1 MPKST
6 ELSEFE
12 CGRVIGM
19 WEAGLSEREI
29 EKKTEH
35 KKTTVHDTIA
45 RYRDEGRVK
54 SLSRTGRPVIASVRD
69 KRSLVKIVKKNR
81 AHSLLDVTDKFN
93 EMSNLSV
100 SSSTVHRYLHE
111 LGYYGRVGVRK
122 PLISEK
128 NRRDRLA
135 WCHLRK
141 KWVDEWNLIIW
152 SDESRFE
159 IFQSDSHHY
168 VWRKPQEKYNI
179 DCLIPT
185 VKHGGDGV
193 MVWGCFVNNRLGPLI
208 EVDGRITGLKY
219 REILEENLIPFLD
232 SLGDQLTYLFQDDNA
247 PAHTA
252 KDTIKWKDEHSISC
266 IEWPAQSPDL
276 NPIEHLWDV
285 LERKV
290 RERKPHPRNKKELFV
305 VLKEEWMKINPEV
318 VKNLVDSMPRRVK
331 AVIDHDGNPTR
342 Y

>member
-1 MPKST
+1 MLKSI

-12 CGRVIGM
+12 RGRIIGM
-19 WEAGLSEREI
+19 WEAGLSERMI
-29 EKKTEH
+29 QKKSEH
-35 KKTTVHDTIA
+35 KKTTIHDTIV

-54 SLSRTGRPVIASVRD
+54 SVPRSGRPVVASARD
-69 KRSLVKIVKKNR
+69 KRCLIKIVKEDR
-81 AHSLLDVTDKFN
+81 AQTLFDIKDQFN
-93 EMSNLSV
+93 GKTNLSV
-100 SSSTVHRYLHE
+100 SSTTIRRYLHE
-111 LGYYGRVGVRK
+111 LGYYGRAGVRK
-122 PLISEK
+122 PLVSEK
-128 NRRDRLA
+128 NRKDRLA
-135 WCHLRK
+135 WCRLRRN
-141 KWVDEWNLIIW
+141 WVDEWNLIIW

-193 MVWGCFVNNRLGPLI
+193 MVWGCFVNGRLGPLI
-208 EVDGRITGLKY
+208 EVDGRITGSKY

-232 SLGDQLTYLFQDDNA
+232 SLDDELTYFFQDDNA

-252 KDTIKWKDEHSISC
+252 KDTIKWKDEHSVSY

-285 LERKV
+285 LERKI
-290 RERKPHPRNKKELFV
+290 RERSPLPSNKKELIV
-305 VLKEEWMKINPEV
+305 ALKEEWVKIDPEI
-318 VKNLVDSMPRRVK
+318 VKKLVDSMPRRVK
-331 AVIDHDGNPTR
+331 AVIDSDGYPTR